1 MSYTIACANSIF
13 EIFENPA
20 LEEDD
25 DFPSAISFDIAG
37 AKMLISSS
45 SSRAGVSKISNSAI
59 SKDIALGNHRPPQGQ
74 DFQRSQKLNWR
85 KRLCSSWLVYAIRQS
100 NY

>member
-25 DFPSAISFDIAG
+25 DFPSAISFDIALFEIFETP
-37 AKMLISSS
+37 ALEEDEDINIF
-45 SSRAGVSKISNSAI
+45 APAI
-59 SKDIALGNHRPPQGQ
+59 SKDIALG
-74 DFQRSQKLNWR
+74 K
-85 KRLCSSWLVYAIRQS
+85 SSSSSRAGFSKISKIELAQAIV
-100 NY
+100 